1 MTRKQR
7 RGVLIGTCLVVL
19 GVAVGL
25 VLYAMRESIVFF
37 YSPSE
42 VAKMQISPGQRFRL
56 GGLVETG
63 SVAHGAGATIHFVVT
78 DKIASLP
85 VTFTGVLP
93 DLFREGQ
100 GVVAEGVLGAD
111 GTFQADNVLA
121 KHDEKYMPPEVAKKL
136 KEEGVWRGEE
146 QASTPEHRTP
156 RAR

>member
-7 RGVLIGTCLVVL
+7 RGILIGTCLAVL

-25 VLYAMRESIVFF
+25 VLFAMRDSIVFF

-42 VAKMQISPGQRFRL
+42 VAKMQIAPGQRFRL

-63 SVAHGAGATIHFVVT
+63 SVVRGEGTTICFTVT
-78 DKIASLP
+78 DRASTLP

-100 GVVAEGVLGAD
+100 GVVTEGTLEPD
-111 GTFQADNVLA
+111 GVFHADNVLA
-121 KHDEKYMPPEVAKKL
+121 KHDENYMPPEVAKKL
-136 KEEGVWRGEE
+136 KAQGVWRGGAEAKTADP
-146 QASTPEHRTP
+146 QGKMN
-156 RAR
+156 